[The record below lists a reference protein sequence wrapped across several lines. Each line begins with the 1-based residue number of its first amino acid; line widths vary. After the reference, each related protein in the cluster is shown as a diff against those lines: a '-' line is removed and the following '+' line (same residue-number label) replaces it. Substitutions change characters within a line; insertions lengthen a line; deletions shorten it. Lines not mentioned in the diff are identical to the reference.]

1 MHGDRS
7 PHRVEL
13 LERLRNFPDRVAN
26 LIRDLSAE
34 TLRKAG
40 CGGQWG
46 AVEILAYLRDFD
58 AETAQRLE
66 RILTEDTPEITEFD
80 PDLMA
85 IERGYA
91 HDDPFAALAAFR
103 ELRRELVHRLSQLSE
118 EQWSR
123 SALHPEFGRITL
135 LELIERLERY
145 DREACQRLREVL
157 L

>member
-1 MHGDRS
+1 MHSDRDAD
-7 PHRVEL
+7 RAEL
-13 LERLRNFPDRVAN
+13 LERLRRFPDRVAN
-26 LIRDLSAE
+26 LVEDLSVE

-58 AETAQRLE
+58 AETLQRLE
-66 RILTEDTPEITEFD
+66 RILTEDEPEISEFD

-91 HDDPFAALAAFR
+91 REDPFEALAAFR
-103 ELRRELVHRLSQLSE
+103 ELRQDLVHRLSQLGE
-118 EQWSR
+118 EQWQR
-123 SALHPEFGRITL
+123 TARHPEFGRVTL
-135 LELIERLERY
+135 AELIERLAQY
-145 DREACQRLREVL
+145 DQDAYQRLRDVL

>member
-1 MHGDRS
+1 MRDDRGTD
-7 PHRVEL
+7 RLEL

-26 LIRDLSAE
+26 LVRDLPAE

-58 AETAQRLE
+58 AETVQRLE
-66 RILTEDTPEITEFD
+66 RILTEETPAIAEFD
-80 PDLMA
+80 PDLTA

-91 HDDPFAALAAFR
+91 HEDPFAALAAFQER
-103 ELRRELVHRLSQLSE
+103 RRELVHRLSQLSE

-123 SALHPEFGRITL
+123 SALHPELGRITL
-135 LELIERLERY
+135 LELIERLARY